1 MVNPS
6 FLSPDHVLATTAEAI
21 HLGTSPLLHREVF
34 EITSAIEM

>member
-1 MVNPS
+1 MVKALILIP
-6 FLSPDHVLATTAEAI
+6 HVLATTAEAI